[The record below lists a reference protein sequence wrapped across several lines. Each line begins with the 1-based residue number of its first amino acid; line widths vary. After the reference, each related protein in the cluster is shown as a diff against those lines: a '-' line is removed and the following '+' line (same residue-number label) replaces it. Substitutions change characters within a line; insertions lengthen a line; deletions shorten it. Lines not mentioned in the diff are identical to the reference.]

1 MLDKLKNVSD
11 KKYRLIAGILYAVL
25 IPITLISFLA
35 MIGKDAVANNISLL
49 TLFISCVLLSMGIF
63 FQQNTVILL
72 GIISQLIAYMLCL
85 VCSISESFFYSFPW
99 ASPYQVSTVI
109 CTLLLLIAF
118 FKNSLSKLA
127 WYIILFACPICLGI
141 TFIYGSLNSSLELTV
156 WILTLCTFKFSLPF
170 KLLIPIDSFFYF
182 LIFIFLIAAFF
193 CLAMLVCKG
202 SVHMSKSAAK
212 KQTVAANTSN
222 TLEELS
228 MLKDLL
234 DSGIITQ
241 EEFIEKKKQII
252 K

>member
-25 IPITLISFLA
+25 IPVTLISFLT
-35 MIGKDAVANNISLL
+35 MIGKDTAANNISLL

-63 FQQNTVILL
+63 FQQNIVILL
-72 GIISQLIAYMLCL
+72 GIISQLIAYMLCF
-85 VCSISESFFYSFPW
+85 VCSISGAFFYSFPW
-99 ASPYQVSTVI
+99 AIPYQVSAII

-127 WYIILFACPICLGI
+127 WYIMLFACPICLGI
-141 TFIYGSLNSSLELTV
+141 PFIYESLNFSLVYTV
-156 WILTLCTFKFSLPF
+156 WILTLCTFRFSLPF
-170 KLLIPIDSFFYF
+170 KLPIYISSFVYF

-193 CLAMLVCKG
+193 CLSMLVCKG
-202 SVHMSKSAAK
+202 SVHMSKPAAK
-212 KQTVAANTSN
+212 KQTSAANTSN
-222 TLEELS
+222 TLEELLK
-228 MLKDLL
+228 LKDLL

>member
-99 ASPYQVSTVI
+99 AIPYQVSTVI

-118 FKNSLSKLA
+118 FKNGLSKLA